1 VDFPYV
7 FLVGIEVAC
16 EHWVDVSGIGW
27 SMTFGQR
34 IEMTELQSKILDVI
48 AETLMIDT
56 DDVSGDA
63 AMGVVPEWTSF
74 AHLSLMAAIEE
85 AFSIELSMDEMSKA
99 TSLETLTATVHAK
112 VG

>member
-1 VDFPYV
+1 
-7 FLVGIEVAC
+7 
-16 EHWVDVSGIGW
+16 
-27 SMTFGQR
+27 
-34 IEMTELQSKILDVI
+34 MTEVQSKIVDVI

-56 DDVSGDA
+56 DDLTPTA

-85 AFSIELSMDEMSKA
+85 AFEIELTMDEMSKA
-99 TSLETLTATVHAK
+99 TSLETLTSTVQAK

>member
-1 VDFPYV
+1 
-7 FLVGIEVAC
+7 
-16 EHWVDVSGIGW
+16 
-27 SMTFGQR
+27 
-34 IEMTELQSKILDVI
+34 MTELQSKIVDVI

-56 DDVSGDA
+56 DDVSPAA

-85 AFSIELSMDEMSKA
+85 AFGIELSMDEMSKA
-99 TSLETLTATVHAK
+99 TSLVTLTSTVQAK

>member
-1 VDFPYV
+1 
-7 FLVGIEVAC
+7 
-16 EHWVDVSGIGW
+16 
-27 SMTFGQR
+27 
-34 IEMTELQSKILDVI
+34 MTELQSKILDVI

-56 DDVSGDA
+56 DDLSPAA

-85 AFSIELSMDEMSKA
+85 AFGIELSMDEMSKA

-112 VG
+112 VS

>member
-1 VDFPYV
+1 
-7 FLVGIEVAC
+7 
-16 EHWVDVSGIGW
+16 
-27 SMTFGQR
+27 
-34 IEMTELQSKILDVI
+34 MTELQSKILDVI

-56 DDVSGDA
+56 DDLSPDA

-85 AFSIELSMDEMSKA
+85 AFGVELSMDEMSKA
-99 TSLETLTATVHAK
+99 TSLETLTSTVQAK